1 MILKHKITGTLALV
15 VFAASLVSVTA
26 AAQPAHSEAHRAA
39 FEECREQLGLEKPV
53 AGQRPT
59 ALDDD
64 TRAQLDACL
73 KEKGFEPPKFG
84 RKGPRGDK
92 RPAAAEESSGSGVQ

>member
-1 MILKHKITGTLALV
+1 MILKRKVTRTLAMV
-15 VFAASLVSVTA
+15 VGAVTVVSMGAFAR
-26 AAQPAHSEAHRAA
+26 QEHSEAHRAA
-39 FEECREQLGLEKPV
+39 FEECREQLGLEKPA

-59 ALDDD
+59 ALDEE

-84 RKGPRGDK
+84 RKGPHGGK
-92 RPAAAEESSGSGVQ
+92 RSASDDENSGSGVQ